1 MSTTLDP
8 LFGYGLSDST
18 SAIAPLQDVIDSKP
32 QQLRLGLNHSH
43 FSIARES
50 PDSIGPLSDRSS
62 PNWGLFT
69 DLPDQ
74 AGNSL
79 TTARNIGLL
88 SLPQTFQDAVS
99 DADPNDYYRFTLNTN
114 SQFNLTLNGLENDAD
129 VFLIRDANNNGRVD
143 SSDILA
149 SSTAVGTGSEAIAQ
163 ILQAGTYFVQ
173 VTQFQGDTPYQLSLG
188 ATAYRDPANS
198 DTAGNTL
205 ATARDLGV
213 LGPNQTIQ
221 EAVGNRD
228 RYDYYRFSLDTT
240 SGVDLQIS
248 GLTAD
253 ADLYL
258 IRDANNNGG
267 VDSGDIIDYSIAAGN
282 TPDSITTALN
292 AGIYFIGVV
301 QYAGNTAY
309 TLQASSAAITLP
321 SGYDIDLG
329 YGLVDAA
336 AAVAQ
341 VLSQS
346 PFADVP
352 NVGQGDWGIDQVNA
366 PEVWAQGYTGQN
378 VVVAVI
384 DTGVDITHSDLD
396 ANIWTNSGE
405 IAGNGIDDDQ
415 NGFIDDVQGW
425 DFVGDDNTPTDGNG
439 HGTHVAGTIAAENN
453 GTGVT
458 GIAPN
463 AQIMPIRVLDD
474 GGSGQYSDVARGIRY
489 AVDNGADVIN
499 LSLGGGFSSEV
510 AAAVQYAAEQ
520 GVMVVMA
527 AGNAGGNRPEF
538 PANLA
543 SRWGIAVGA
552 IDAQGQLANFSN
564 ESGYPW
570 QNYVVA
576 PGVGIRS
583 TTPNNSY
590 DTYSGTSMAAPHVAG
605 VVALML
611 SANPNLTPSQ
621 ITTMLEQTASTRG
634 LTT

>member
-8 LFGYGLSDST
+8 LSGYGLSGST
-18 SAIAPLQDVIDSKP
+18 STIAPLQDFVDSES
-32 QQLRLGLNHSH
+32 QQLRLGLHRSH
-43 FSIARES
+43 ASRVVES
-50 PDSIGPLSDRSS
+50 YVPAGQSDRGS
-62 PNWGLFT
+62 PTLGRLI
-69 DLPDQ
+69 DLPDN

-79 TTARNIGLL
+79 TTARNLGLL
-88 SLPQTFQDAVS
+88 SALQTVQDAVS
-99 DADPNDYYRFTLNTN
+99 DADPNDYYRFTINTN
-114 SQFNLTLNGLENDAD
+114 SQFNLTLTGLENDAD

-149 SSTAVGTGSEAIAQ
+149 SSTAVGNVSEAIAQ
-163 ILQAGTYFVQ
+163 ILSAGTYFVQ

-205 ATARDLGV
+205 ANARDLGV
-213 LGPNQTIQ
+213 LGATQTIQ

-228 RYDYYRFSLDTT
+228 RYDYYRFSLETA
-240 SGVDLQIS
+240 SSVDLQIS

-258 IRDANNNGG
+258 IRDTNNNGL
-267 VDSGDIIDYSIAAGN
+267 VDARDIIDYSIAAGN
-282 TPDSITTALN
+282 TPDSIATALN
-292 AGIYFIGVV
+292 AGTYFIGVV
-301 QYAGNTAY
+301 QYTGNTAY

-341 VLSQS
+341 VLAQS

-352 NVGQGDWGIDQVNA
+352 NVGQGDWGIDQVHA

-405 IAGNGIDDDQ
+405 IAGNGLDDDQ
-415 NGFIDDVQGW
+415 NGFVDDLHGW
-425 DFVGDDNTPTDGNG
+425 DFVSNDNTPTDGNG

-458 GIAPN
+458 GVAPN

-474 GGSGQYSDVARGIRY
+474 DGFGEYLNVATGIRY

-510 AAAVQYAAEQ
+510 AAAVQYAAER

-527 AGNAGGNRPEF
+527 AGNAAGNRPEF

-552 IDAQGQLANFSN
+552 IDPQLQLANFSN

-583 TTPNNSY
+583 TIPNNSY

-611 SANPNLTPSQ
+611 SANPALTPSQ
-621 ITTMLEQTASTRG
+621 VTTILEQTASMRG
-634 LTT
+634 LTV